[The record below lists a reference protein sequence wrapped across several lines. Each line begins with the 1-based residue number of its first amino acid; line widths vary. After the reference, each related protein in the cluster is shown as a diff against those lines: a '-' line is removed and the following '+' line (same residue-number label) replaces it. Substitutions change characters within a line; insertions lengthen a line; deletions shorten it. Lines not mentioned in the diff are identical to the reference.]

1 MSKWVLFPTARGQ
14 RLSTAAKD
22 YIKEVL
28 QPIYDQRVEKLTTSL
43 EKKYDRY
50 LLSVHAEHA
59 AELAAL
65 KEVEA

>member
-1 MSKWVLFPTARGQ
+1 MAKWTLYPTARGQ

-28 QPIYDQRVEKLTTSL
+28 QPIYDQRVKNLKESL
-43 EKKYDRY
+43 EEK
-50 LLSVHAEHA
+50 HA